1 MRGLALVACAALLSG
16 CFAYDPGAKKW
27 AYVGNTVMIAGGGGA
42 IATDILTH
50 ERCEGTG
57 CPKPEPPFTGAA
69 VVGVMLVTAG
79 IIGLILTA
87 TREPVKTSR

>member
-1 MRGLALVACAALLSG
+1 MRGLALVASAALLSG

-27 AYVGNTVMIAGGGGA
+27 AYVGNTVMIAGGGA
-42 IATDILTH
+42 AVATDILTH
-50 ERCEGTG
+50 ERCEGAG
-57 CPKPEPPFTGAA
+57 CPKFDPPFTGAA
-69 VVGVMLVTAG
+69 VAGAMLVTAG